1 MMHMMNGS
9 CGPVMM
15 VIGALG
21 GLLGLGLLGS
31 LIVLTWVLIRSGLRC
46 RQDPRHAFRAPR
58 NS

>member
-31 LIVLTWVLIRSGLRC
+31 LIVLTWVLIGWLR
-46 RQDPRHAFRAPR
+46 RTSAPPRGGRVGTDAG
-58 NS
+58 